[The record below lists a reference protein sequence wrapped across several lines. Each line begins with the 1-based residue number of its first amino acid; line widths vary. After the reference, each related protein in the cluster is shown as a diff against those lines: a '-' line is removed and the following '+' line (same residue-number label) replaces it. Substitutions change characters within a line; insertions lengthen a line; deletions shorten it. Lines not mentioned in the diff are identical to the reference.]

1 MKRKTKQNHILL
13 SDRDRKVFVDTLMN
27 PPAPSKRL
35 IQAAKKATKH
45 RLSERTRLDGD
56 RLLKQA
62 TQELCILI
70 QSAQN
75 ALKDALTLARRIH
88 SMKLRPIGR
97 GQAETIDNQ
106 LDHSL
111 AQLTGRLS
119 LSRPFEEMDATDV
132 TKLARETFGSS
143 QKASQWLNRP
153 NRALKGRTPLSLLSS
168 QAGVK
173 RVRTILGRIEYG
185 VYS

>member
-13 SDRDRKVFVDTLMN
+13 SDRDRKVFVDTLIN

-35 IQAAKKATKH
+35 IQTAKKATKH

-75 ALKDALTLARRIH
+75 ALKEALTLAQRIRVMMTCQGGAR
-88 SMKLRPIGR
+88 SKTCPRGSLRG
-97 GQAETIDNQ
+97 
-106 LDHSL
+106 
-111 AQLTGRLS
+111 
-119 LSRPFEEMDATDV
+119 
-132 TKLARETFGSS
+132 
-143 QKASQWLNRP
+143 
-153 NRALKGRTPLSLLSS
+153 
-168 QAGVK
+168 
-173 RVRTILGRIEYG
+173 
-185 VYS
+185 